1 MHFAF
6 SDQQDEFRDAVR
18 QVLAKECTTDHLRAA
33 YRSPTTR
40 TARWATLA
48 ELGVVGLSVPESHG
62 GLGLGLVDLVPLL
75 EEAGRVAL
83 PEPLLETTS
92 LVAPLLVQLASDPGS
107 DGGHSAQVDS
117 WLDGIASGAV
127 AGAVGPVPTGESP
140 PAIAGADG
148 ADVLVL
154 YSSDVGV
161 GVGSGVGSGVGVG
174 SGATIHIVDSGT
186 VTVEAVP
193 SLDPTRRLGIPRW
206 TPTEETL
213 VASGSAAAAAIRG
226 LTDRAAVSTA
236 AELLGLTERMV
247 TMAADYAKERRQF
260 GAPIG
265 SFQAVKHLLAGARVA
280 LEFARPVVYAAAWSL
295 DEGQPDASRSASTA
309 KALASEAALEA
320 ARVSLQ
326 VHGAIGYTW
335 ECDLHLFLKRAWAL
349 SESWGS
355 AAHHRMRVLDSLAP
369 RGVGRG

>member
-6 SDQQDEFRDAVR
+6 SDQQDEFRQAVR
-18 QVLAKECTTDHLRAA
+18 QVLAKECTTDDLRAA
-33 YRSPTTR
+33 YRSPAAR
-40 TARWATLA
+40 TARWAALA
-48 ELGVVGLSVPESHG
+48 EMGVVGLSVPESHG

-83 PEPLLETTS
+83 PEPLLETAA
-92 LVAPLLVQLASDPGS
+92 LVAPLLVQLAGEPGTT
-107 DGGHSAQVDS
+107 DGRRSSRAES

-127 AGAVGPVPTGESP
+127 GGAVGPVPTGESP

-154 YSSDVGV
+154 YSS
-161 GVGSGVGSGVGVG
+161 
-174 SGATIHIVDSGT
+174 GAEAGAEATDAAIYVVDPGPL
-186 VTVEAVP
+186 TVEAVS
-193 SLDPTRRLGIPRW
+193 SLDPTRRLGLPRW
-206 TPTEETL
+206 TPTEESL
-213 VASGSAAAAAIRG
+213 VWSGSPAASAIAG

-236 AELLGLTERMV
+236 AELLGLTERMI

-265 SFQAVKHLLAGARVA
+265 SFQAVKHLLAGAQVA

-295 DEGQPDASRSASTA
+295 DEGLPDASRSASTA

-349 SESWGS
+349 SEAWGS
-355 AAHHRMRVLDSLAP
+355 AAHHRRRVLDSLT
-369 RGVGRG
+369 GGRG